1 MPDVPTRKM
10 STQPQPGRTPF
21 IFIGASSGG
30 VYAMLDLV
38 AALPAGFP
46 APIFFVQH
54 IGARPS
60 ELAELL
66 NRRGANRAV
75 QAREGDVPAAG
86 TIYVAPP
93 DHHMLLEGGVVRLN
107 RGPKEHHARPAIDPL
122 FRSAALSCG
131 PAAVGVVLTG
141 GLDDGSAGLRAIKD
155 CGGIAVVQDPEDAHE
170 PSMPRAAL
178 DAVEPDHVVALAEL
192 PALLQRLAVP
202 RPDDQHFD
210 APGAPDV
217 LRREH
222 AVALGEHAV
231 ENLKA
236 IARPSLFSCP
246 DCGGVLFEL
255 DDKRLV
261 RYRCHTGHAFSLR
274 TLAATQEQVA
284 DAALWTGLR
293 ALQEKES
300 ILRRLARMH
309 ESTAPGSGA
318 GCLREADE
326 LSVVASAL
334 RKLTMKAPEPADF
347 DAPARPHP

>member
-54 IGARPS
+54 IGARRS

-66 NRRGANRAV
+66 NRRGPNRAV

-192 PALLQRLAVP
+192 PALLLRLAVP
-202 RPDDQHFD
+202 GLDDRHFD
-210 APGAPDV
+210 APDL

-222 AVALGEHAV
+222 AVALGDHAV

-236 IARPSLFSCP
+236 IAQPSLFSCP
-246 DCGGVLFEL
+246 DCGGVLSEL

-309 ESTAPGSGA
+309 ESTASGSGA